1 MSEKTLTESGRD
13 SAVDA
18 QPEASAK
25 RWWILAVVALAQLMV
40 VLDATIVNIALPSAQ
55 ADLGFS
61 DGNRQWI
68 VTAYALA
75 FASLLLLGGRIAD
88 LFGRKTAFLIGV
100 VGFAAVSALG
110 GAATNFEMLVT
121 ARALQG
127 AFGAL
132 LAPAALS
139 LLNTTFTDAREKA
152 RAFSV
157 YGAIAGAGGAVGL
170 LLGGILTD
178 ALDWRWTLYVNVVI
192 AVVAFAGGWVLLHN
206 HRDAANSKLDVPGT
220 LLVAAGLFSL
230 VYGFSNAETHDWSS
244 PETWGFLIAGGVL
257 LTAFAWWQ
265 TRAAHPLLPLRILL
279 DRNRAASFLAVLISG
294 GGMFGVFLFLT
305 YYLQL
310 NLGFSPTKTGV
321 AFLPMVAALMVAA
334 QVSTTALVPRIG
346 PKVVIPLGFAVAAVG
361 MAWLTGIG
369 VGSSYLSAVLPQLI
383 VTGFGLGLVMPPAM
397 QLATG
402 GVAAE
407 DAGVASATVN
417 AMQQVGGSIGTA
429 LLNTLAA
436 SAATDYLAGKD
447 PTNKL
452 VQAQAT
458 IESYT
463 TAFWWS
469 AGLFAV
475 GALIAFLLFRRGVPE
490 QDASAA
496 PVVHIYEPPQVD
508 PPGRAAR
515 SDGPPSAGRRRP
527 FSLPCG
533 GPDRPLPYPQCG
545 RRGAERRPEGTTGV
559 GAGLLWVPT
568 GPCE

>member
-1 MSEKTLTESGRD
+1 MSEKTLTD
-13 SAVDA
+13 DA
-18 QPEASAK
+18 HVGTAETPPADTSSK
-25 RWWILAVVALAQLMV
+25 RWWILAVVAVAQLMV

-68 VTAYALA
+68 VTGYALA

-110 GAATNFEMLVT
+110 GAANGFGMLVT

-139 LLNTTFTDAREKA
+139 LLNTTFTDARERA

-170 LLGGILTD
+170 LLGGALTD
-178 ALDWRWTLYVNVVI
+178 AFDWRWTLYVNVVI
-192 AVVAFAGGWVLLHN
+192 AVVAFIGGMMLLTN

-220 LLVAAGLFSL
+220 VLVAAGLFSL
-230 VYGFSNAETHDWSS
+230 VYGFSNAETHDWGSAL
-244 PETWGFLIAGGVL
+244 TWGFLIAGVAL
-257 LTAFAWWQ
+257 LATFAWWQ
-265 TRAAHPLLPLRILL
+265 TKSKHPLLPLGILL
-279 DRNRAASFLAVLISG
+279 DRDRAASFLAVLISA

-321 AFLPMVAALMVAA
+321 AFLPMIGALMVTA
-334 QVSTTALVPRIG
+334 QLGTQVLVPRIG
-346 PKVVIPLGFAVAAVG
+346 PKAVVPLGFLVSAVG
-361 MAWLTGIG
+361 MAWLAGID
-369 VGSSYLSAVLPQLI
+369 VGSSYVSAVLPQLI
-383 VTGFGLGLVMPPAM
+383 VTGLGLGLVMPAAM

-402 GVAAE
+402 GVTADE
-407 DAGVASATVN
+407 AGVASATVN

-436 SAATDYLAGKD
+436 SAATNYLVGRDA
-447 PTNKL
+447 TNKL

-469 AGLFAV
+469 AGMFAA
-475 GALIAFLLFRRGVPE
+475 GAVIAFLLFRRGVPE
-490 QDASAA
+490 QDADAA
-496 PVVHIYEPPQVD
+496 PVVHM
-508 PPGRAAR
+508 
-515 SDGPPSAGRRRP
+515 
-527 FSLPCG
+527 
-533 GPDRPLPYPQCG
+533 
-545 RRGAERRPEGTTGV
+545 
-559 GAGLLWVPT
+559 
-568 GPCE
+568 

>member
-1 MSEKTLTESGRD
+1 MPNTTVTESAALDG
-13 SAVDA
+13 AV
-18 QPEASAK
+18 EAPPAASPK
-25 RWWILAVVALAQLMV
+25 RWWILAIIAVAQLMV

-88 LFGRKTAFLIGV
+88 LFGRKPAFLVGV
-100 VGFAAVSALG
+100 AGFAAASALG
-110 GAATNFEMLVT
+110 GAAGNFEVLVT

-127 AFGAL
+127 VFGAL

-139 LLNTTFTDAREKA
+139 LLNTTFTDAGERA

-170 LLGGILTD
+170 LLGGLLTD
-178 ALDWRWTLYVNVVI
+178 ALDWRWTLYVNVAI
-192 AVVAFAGGWVLLHN
+192 AVLAFVGGWLLLSN
-206 HRDAANSKLDVPGT
+206 HRDAAGSKLDVPGT
-220 LLVAAGLFSL
+220 LLVAGGLFSL

-244 PETWGFLIAGGVL
+244 PQTWGFLVAGGILMV
-257 LTAFAWWQ
+257 AFTWWQ

-279 DRNRAASFLAVLISG
+279 DRDRGASFLAVLITG
-294 GGMFGVFLFLT
+294 AGMFGVFLFLT

-310 NLGFSPTKTGV
+310 NLGFSPTMTGV
-321 AFLPMVAALMVAA
+321 AFLPMVGALMVMA
-334 QVSTTALVPRIG
+334 QVGSTVLLPRVG
-346 PKVVIPLGFAVAAVG
+346 PKVVLPLGFGIAMVG

-369 VGSSYLSAVLPQLI
+369 VDSDYLTAVLPQLVVI
-383 VTGFGLGLVMPPAM
+383 GVGLGLVMPPAM

-429 LLNTLAA
+429 LLNTLAS

-447 PTNKL
+447 ASSKL

-469 AGLFAV
+469 AGLFAA
-475 GALIAFLLFRRGVPE
+475 GAVIGFVLHRRGVPQ

-496 PVVHIYEPPQVD
+496 PVVHM
-508 PPGRAAR
+508 
-515 SDGPPSAGRRRP
+515 
-527 FSLPCG
+527 
-533 GPDRPLPYPQCG
+533 
-545 RRGAERRPEGTTGV
+545 
-559 GAGLLWVPT
+559 
-568 GPCE
+568 

>member
-1 MSEKTLTESGRD
+1 MPEKTLADSSRAGAAATEH
-13 SAVDA
+13 A
-18 QPEASAK
+18 EASPK
-25 RWWILAVVALAQLMV
+25 RWWILAVIAIAQLMV

-55 ADLGFS
+55 TDLGFS

-88 LFGRKTAFLIGV
+88 LFGRKPAFLVGV
-100 VGFAAVSALG
+100 VGFAAASALG
-110 GAATNFEMLVT
+110 GAANGFTMLVL

-139 LLNTTFTDAREKA
+139 LLNTTFTDARERA

-170 LLGGILTD
+170 LLGGVLTD
-178 ALDWRWTLYVNVVI
+178 ALDWRWTLYVNVAI
-192 AVVAFAGGWVLLHN
+192 AVVAFAGGWLLLGN
-206 HRDAANSKLDVPGT
+206 HRDAANAKLDVPGT
-220 LLVAAGLFSL
+220 ILVAAGLFGL
-230 VYGFSNAETHDWSS
+230 VYGFSNAETHDWDS
-244 PETWGFLIAGGVL
+244 PLTWGFLAAGGL
-257 LTAFAWWQ
+257 LLAAFAWWQ

-279 DRNRAASFLAVLISG
+279 DRDRAASFLAVLITG
-294 GGMFGVFLFLT
+294 AGMFGVFLFLT

-321 AFLPMVAALMVAA
+321 AFLPMVGALMVTA
-334 QVSTTALVPRIG
+334 QAGTTMLLPRLG
-346 PKVVIPLGFAVAAVG
+346 PKAVIPLGFAIATAG

-369 VGSSYLSAVLPQLI
+369 LGSHYLGAVLPQLI
-383 VTGFGLGLVMPPAM
+383 VIGVGLGLVMPPAM

-436 SAATDYLAGKD
+436 SAATDYLSGRDATSE
-447 PTNKL
+447 PAR
-452 VQAQAT
+452 AQAT

-463 TAFWWS
+463 TAFGWS
-469 AGLFAV
+469 AVLFGAGAV
-475 GALIAFLLFRRGVPE
+475 LAFLLYRRGVPQ
-490 QDASAA
+490 QDAGDA
-496 PVVHIYEPPQVD
+496 PVVHM
-508 PPGRAAR
+508 
-515 SDGPPSAGRRRP
+515 
-527 FSLPCG
+527 
-533 GPDRPLPYPQCG
+533 
-545 RRGAERRPEGTTGV
+545 
-559 GAGLLWVPT
+559 
-568 GPCE
+568 

>member
-1 MSEKTLTESGRD
+1 MSQKTLAESSRSGAPATERG
-13 SAVDA
+13 
-18 QPEASAK
+18 EASSR
-25 RWWILAVVALAQLMV
+25 RWWILAVIAIAQLMV

-55 ADLGFS
+55 SDLDFS
-61 DGNRQWI
+61 DGSRQWI

-88 LFGRKTAFLIGV
+88 LFGRKPAFLVGV
-100 VGFAAVSALG
+100 VGFALASALG
-110 GAATNFEMLVT
+110 GAANGFTMLVA

-139 LLNTTFTDAREKA
+139 LLNTTFTDARERA

-170 LLGGILTD
+170 LLGGVLTD
-178 ALDWRWTLYVNVVI
+178 ALDWRWTLYVNVAI
-192 AVVAFAGGWVLLHN
+192 AVGAFAGGWILLGN
-206 HRDAANSKLDVPGT
+206 HRDAADAKLDVPGT
-220 LLVAAGLFSL
+220 VLVASGLFSL
-230 VYGFSNAETHDWSS
+230 VYGFSNAESHDWGS
-244 PETWGFLIAGGVL
+244 PLTWGFLIAGGLL
-257 LTAFAWWQ
+257 LTAFTWWQ

-279 DRNRAASFLAVLISG
+279 DRDRAASFLAVLITG
-294 GGMFGVFLFLT
+294 AGMFGVFLFLT

-321 AFLPMVAALMVAA
+321 AFLPMVGALMVAA
-334 QVSTTALVPRIG
+334 QLGTTVLVPRLG
-346 PKVVIPLGFAVAAVG
+346 PKAVIPLGFAIATAG
-361 MAWLTGIG
+361 MAWLAGIG
-369 VGSSYLSAVLPQLI
+369 VGSHYLSAVLPQLVVI
-383 VTGFGLGLVMPPAM
+383 GVGLGLVMPPAM

-436 SAATDYLAGKD
+436 SAATDYLAGRD
-447 PTNKL
+447 TTSEL
-452 VQAQAT
+452 VRAQAT

-469 AGLFAV
+469 AVLFGAGAV
-475 GALIAFLLFRRGVPE
+475 IAFLLYRRGVPK

-496 PVVHIYEPPQVD
+496 PVVHM
-508 PPGRAAR
+508 
-515 SDGPPSAGRRRP
+515 
-527 FSLPCG
+527 
-533 GPDRPLPYPQCG
+533 
-545 RRGAERRPEGTTGV
+545 
-559 GAGLLWVPT
+559 
-568 GPCE
+568 

>member
-1 MSEKTLTESGRD
+1 MPQKSLTD
-13 SAVDA
+13 SPPGGATA
-18 QPEASAK
+18 QAASAASSK

-55 ADLGFS
+55 ADLHFS
-61 DGNRQWI
+61 DGDRQWV

-75 FASLLLLGGRIAD
+75 FASLLLLGGRTAD
-88 LFGRKTAFLIGV
+88 LFGRKPAFLVGI
-100 VGFAAVSALG
+100 VGFAAASALG
-110 GAATNFEMLVT
+110 GAANGFEMLVV

-127 AFGAL
+127 VFGAL

-139 LLNTTFTDAREKA
+139 LLNTTFTDARERA

-192 AVVAFAGGWVLLHN
+192 AVAAFAGGWLLLSN
-206 HRDAANSKLDVPGT
+206 RRDATTAKLDVPGT
-220 LLVAAGLFSL
+220 ILVAGGLFSV
-230 VYGFSNAETHDWSS
+230 VYGFSNAETHDWGS
-244 PETWGFLIAGGVL
+244 PLTWGFLIAGGVL
-257 LTAFAWWQ
+257 LAAFAWWQ

-294 GGMFGVFLFLT
+294 AGMFGVFLFLT

-310 NLGFSPTKTGV
+310 HLGFSPTKTGV
-321 AFLPMVAALMVAA
+321 AFLPMVGALMVMA
-334 QVSTTALVPRIG
+334 QLGTTVLLPRLG
-346 PKVVIPLGFAVAAVG
+346 PRTVVPLGFAVATAG

-369 VGSSYLSAVLPQLI
+369 VGSSYASAVLPQLVVI
-383 VTGFGLGLVMPPAM
+383 GMGLGLVMPTAM

-417 AMQQVGGSIGTA
+417 AMQQVGGSVGTA

-447 PTNKL
+447 PSSKL

-458 IESYT
+458 LESYT

-469 AGLFAV
+469 AGFFAA
-475 GALIAFLLFRRGVPE
+475 GAVITLVLHRRGVPE
-490 QDASAA
+490 QDAEAA
-496 PVVHIYEPPQVD
+496 PVVHM
-508 PPGRAAR
+508 
-515 SDGPPSAGRRRP
+515 
-527 FSLPCG
+527 
-533 GPDRPLPYPQCG
+533 
-545 RRGAERRPEGTTGV
+545 
-559 GAGLLWVPT
+559 
-568 GPCE
+568 

>member
-1 MSEKTLTESGRD
+1 MSQKTLSEDSRAGATATEHG
-13 SAVDA
+13 
-18 QPEASAK
+18 EASPR
-25 RWWILAVVALAQLMV
+25 RWWILAVIAIAQLMV

-55 ADLGFS
+55 TDLGFS

-88 LFGRKTAFLIGV
+88 LFGRKPAFLVGV
-100 VGFAAVSALG
+100 VGFAAASALG
-110 GAATNFEMLVT
+110 GAAGGFTMLVA

-127 AFGAL
+127 ALGAL

-139 LLNTTFTDAREKA
+139 LLNTTFTDARERA

-170 LLGGILTD
+170 LLGGVLTD
-178 ALDWRWTLYVNVVI
+178 ALDWRWTLYVNVAI
-192 AVVAFAGGWVLLHN
+192 AVVAFAGGWILLGS
-206 HRDAANSKLDVPGT
+206 HRDAAGAKLDVPGT
-220 LLVAAGLFSL
+220 VLVAAGLFSL
-230 VYGFSNAETHDWSS
+230 VYGFSNAETHDWGS
-244 PETWGFLIAGGVL
+244 PLTWGFLIAGGVL
-257 LTAFAWWQ
+257 LAGFAWWQ

-279 DRNRAASFLAVLISG
+279 DRDRAASFVAVLITG
-294 GGMFGVFLFLT
+294 AGMFGVFLFLT

-321 AFLPMVAALMVAA
+321 AFLPMVGALMVAA
-334 QVSTTALVPRIG
+334 QVGTTMLLPRVG
-346 PKVVIPLGFAVAAVG
+346 PKALIPLGFAIATAG

-369 VGSSYLSAVLPQLI
+369 LGSHYGSAVLPPLI
-383 VTGFGLGLVMPPAM
+383 VIGLGLGLVMPPAM

-436 SAATDYLAGKD
+436 SAATDYLAGRD
-447 PTNKL
+447 ARSGP
-452 VQAQAT
+452 VRAQAT

-469 AGLFAV
+469 AVFF
-475 GALIAFLLFRRGVPE
+475 GAGTVIAFLLYRRGVPA
-490 QDASAA
+490 QDSDAA
-496 PVVHIYEPPQVD
+496 PVVHM
-508 PPGRAAR
+508 
-515 SDGPPSAGRRRP
+515 
-527 FSLPCG
+527 
-533 GPDRPLPYPQCG
+533 
-545 RRGAERRPEGTTGV
+545 
-559 GAGLLWVPT
+559 
-568 GPCE
+568 

>member
-1 MSEKTLTESGRD
+1 MPQKTLSDGSRAGAA
-13 SAVDA
+13 AVEHGA
-18 QPEASAK
+18 GAASPK
-25 RWWILAVVALAQLMV
+25 RWWILAVIAIAQLMV

-55 ADLGFS
+55 HDLGFS
-61 DGNRQWI
+61 DGNRQWV

-88 LFGRKTAFLIGV
+88 LFGRKPAFLAGV
-100 VGFAAVSALG
+100 VGFAAASALG
-110 GAATNFEMLVT
+110 GAANGFVMLVV

-139 LLNTTFTDAREKA
+139 LLNTTFTDARERA

-170 LLGGILTD
+170 LLGGVLTD
-178 ALDWRWTLYVNVVI
+178 ALDWRWTLYVNVAI
-192 AVVAFAGGWVLLHN
+192 AVVAFAGGWLLLGN
-206 HRDAANSKLDVPGT
+206 HRDAEHARLDVPGT
-220 LLVAAGLFSL
+220 VLVAAGLFSL
-230 VYGFSNAETHDWSS
+230 VYGFSNAETHDWGS
-244 PETWGFLIAGGVL
+244 PLTWGFLIAGGVL
-257 LTAFAWWQ
+257 LAAFAWWQ

-279 DRNRAASFLAVLISG
+279 DRDRAASFLAVLITG
-294 GGMFGVFLFLT
+294 AGMFGVFLFLT

-321 AFLPMVAALMVAA
+321 AFLPMVGALMVTA
-334 QVSTTALVPRIG
+334 QVGTTVLVPRLG
-346 PKVVIPLGFAVAAVG
+346 PKTVIPLGFAVAMAG

-369 VGSSYLSAVLPQLI
+369 VGSHYASAVLPQLI
-383 VTGFGLGLVMPPAM
+383 VTGVGLGLVMPPAM

-436 SAATDYLAGKD
+436 SAATDYLSGRDA
-447 PTNKL
+447 TSKL

-469 AGLFAV
+469 AGFFAA
-475 GALIAFLLFRRGVPE
+475 GAVLAFLLYRRGVPR
-490 QDASAA
+490 QDAGAA
-496 PVVHIYEPPQVD
+496 PVVHM
-508 PPGRAAR
+508 
-515 SDGPPSAGRRRP
+515 
-527 FSLPCG
+527 
-533 GPDRPLPYPQCG
+533 
-545 RRGAERRPEGTTGV
+545 
-559 GAGLLWVPT
+559 
-568 GPCE
+568 

>member
-1 MSEKTLTESGRD
+1 MSQKTLTDDTSTG
-13 SAVDA
+13 AV
-18 QPEASAK
+18 EAPASSSSK
-25 RWWILAVVALAQLMV
+25 RWWILAVIALAQLMV

-68 VTAYALA
+68 VTAYALS

-88 LFGRKTAFLIGV
+88 LFGRKTAFLVGV

-110 GAATNFEMLVT
+110 GAAGGFGMLVT

-139 LLNTTFTDAREKA
+139 LLNTTFTDAKERA

-170 LLGGILTD
+170 LLGGLLTD
-178 ALDWRWTLYVNVVI
+178 AFDWRWTLYVNVLI
-192 AVVAFAGGWVLLHN
+192 AVVAFVGGWLLLTN
-206 HRDAANSKLDVPGT
+206 HRDDTSAKLDVPGT
-220 LLVAAGLFSL
+220 VLVASGLFAL

-244 PETWGFLIAGGVL
+244 GLTWGFLIAGVL
-257 LTAFAWWQ
+257 LLAAFAWWQ
-265 TRAAHPLLPLRILL
+265 TKAKHPLLPLRILL
-279 DRNRAASFLAVLISG
+279 DRNRAASFLTVMISA

-321 AFLPMVAALMVAA
+321 AFLPMVGALMVAA
-334 QVSTTALVPRIG
+334 QVGTTVLLPRIG
-346 PKVVIPLGFAVAAVG
+346 PKVAVPLGFAVAAVG

-369 VGSSYLSAVLPQLI
+369 TGSSYVSAVLPQLI
-383 VTGFGLGLVMPPAM
+383 ITGVGLGLVMPAAM

-447 PTNKL
+447 ATSKL

-469 AGLFAV
+469 AGMFAA

-490 QDASAA
+490 QDADAA
-496 PVVHIYEPPQVD
+496 PVVHM
-508 PPGRAAR
+508 
-515 SDGPPSAGRRRP
+515 
-527 FSLPCG
+527 
-533 GPDRPLPYPQCG
+533 
-545 RRGAERRPEGTTGV
+545 
-559 GAGLLWVPT
+559 
-568 GPCE
+568 

>member
-1 MSEKTLTESGRD
+1 MSEKTLAAGSH
-13 SAVDA
+13 A
-18 QPEASAK
+18 EAAETDRGAASPR
-25 RWWILAVVALAQLMV
+25 RWWILAVVAIAQLMV

-55 ADLGFS
+55 TDLGFS

-88 LFGRKTAFLIGV
+88 LFGRKPAFLVGV
-100 VGFAAVSALG
+100 VGFAGASALG
-110 GAATNFEMLVT
+110 GAANGFTMLVA

-127 AFGAL
+127 VFGAL

-139 LLNTTFTDAREKA
+139 LLNTTFTDARERA

-170 LLGGILTD
+170 LLGGVLTD
-178 ALDWRWTLYVNVVI
+178 ALDWRWTLYVNVAI
-192 AVVAFAGGWVLLHN
+192 AVIAFAGGWTLLGN
-206 HRDAANSKLDVPGT
+206 HRDAANAKLDVPGT
-220 LLVAAGLFSL
+220 VLVAAGLFAL
-230 VYGFSNAETHDWSS
+230 VYGFSNAETHDWDS
-244 PETWGFLIAGGVL
+244 PLTWGFLIAGGL
-257 LTAFAWWQ
+257 LLAAFAWWQ
-265 TRAAHPLLPLRILL
+265 TRTAHPLLPLRILL
-279 DRNRAASFLAVLISG
+279 DRDRAGSFLAVLITG
-294 GGMFGVFLFLT
+294 AGMFGVFLFLT

-321 AFLPMVAALMVAA
+321 AFLPMVGALMVTA
-334 QVSTTALVPRIG
+334 QAGTTMLLPRFG
-346 PKVVIPLGFAVAAVG
+346 PKAVIPLGFAIATAG

-369 VGSSYLSAVLPQLI
+369 LGSHYLGAVLPQLI
-383 VTGFGLGLVMPPAM
+383 VIGVGLGLVMPPAM

-436 SAATDYLAGKD
+436 GAATDYLSGRDA
-447 PTNKL
+447 TSKL

-463 TAFWWS
+463 TAFRWS
-469 AGLFAV
+469 AVLFGAGAV
-475 GALIAFLLFRRGVPE
+475 IAFLCYRRGVPRH
-490 QDASAA
+490 DADAT
-496 PVVHIYEPPQVD
+496 PVVHM
-508 PPGRAAR
+508 
-515 SDGPPSAGRRRP
+515 
-527 FSLPCG
+527 
-533 GPDRPLPYPQCG
+533 
-545 RRGAERRPEGTTGV
+545 
-559 GAGLLWVPT
+559 
-568 GPCE
+568 

>member
-1 MSEKTLTESGRD
+1 MPQKTLAEGSRAG
-13 SAVDA
+13 AA
-18 QPEASAK
+18 AIEHKAASPK
-25 RWWILAVVALAQLMV
+25 RWWILAVIALAQLMV

-55 ADLGFS
+55 TDLGFS

-88 LFGRKTAFLIGV
+88 LFGRKPAFLVGV
-100 VGFAAVSALG
+100 VGFAAASALG
-110 GAATNFEMLVT
+110 GAANGFTMLVV

-139 LLNTTFTDAREKA
+139 LLNTTFTDARERA

-170 LLGGILTD
+170 LLGGVLTD
-178 ALDWRWTLYVNVVI
+178 ALDWRWTLYVNVAI
-192 AVVAFAGGWVLLHN
+192 AVVAFAGGWVLLGN
-206 HRDAANSKLDVPGT
+206 HRDAANAKLDVPGT
-220 LLVAAGLFSL
+220 VLVAAGLFTL
-230 VYGFSNAETHDWSS
+230 VYGFSNAETHDWGS
-244 PETWGFLIAGGVL
+244 PLTWGFLIAGGAL
-257 LTAFAWWQ
+257 LAAFAWWQ

-279 DRNRAASFLAVLISG
+279 DRNRAASYLAVLITG
-294 GGMFGVFLFLT
+294 AGMFGVFLFLT

-321 AFLPMVAALMVAA
+321 AFLPMVGALMVTA
-334 QVSTTALVPRIG
+334 QVGTTVLLPRLG
-346 PKVVIPLGFAVAAVG
+346 PKTVIPLGFAIATAG

-369 VGSSYLSAVLPQLI
+369 LGSHYLSAVLPQLI
-383 VTGFGLGLVMPPAM
+383 VIGVGLGMVMPPAM

-436 SAATDYLAGKD
+436 SAATGYLSGRDA
-447 PTNKL
+447 TSKL
-452 VQAQAT
+452 VRAQAT

-469 AGLFAV
+469 AGFFAA
-475 GALIAFLLFRRGVPE
+475 GTLIALVLYRRGVPQ
-490 QDASAA
+490 QDAEAA
-496 PVVHIYEPPQVD
+496 PVVHM
-508 PPGRAAR
+508 
-515 SDGPPSAGRRRP
+515 
-527 FSLPCG
+527 
-533 GPDRPLPYPQCG
+533 
-545 RRGAERRPEGTTGV
+545 
-559 GAGLLWVPT
+559 
-568 GPCE
+568 

>member
-1 MSEKTLTESGRD
+1 MPEKTLAEGSRAG
-13 SAVDA
+13 AVA
-18 QPEASAK
+18 IEHGAASPK
-25 RWWILAVVALAQLMV
+25 RWWILAVIAIAQLMV

-55 ADLGFS
+55 TDLGFS

-88 LFGRKTAFLIGV
+88 LFGRKPAFLVGV
-100 VGFAAVSALG
+100 VGFAAASALG
-110 GAATNFEMLVT
+110 GAANGFTMLVV

-139 LLNTTFTDAREKA
+139 LLNTTFTDARERA

-170 LLGGILTD
+170 LLGGVLTD
-178 ALDWRWTLYVNVVI
+178 ALDWRWTLYVNVAI
-192 AVVAFAGGWVLLHN
+192 AVVAFAGGWLLLGSQ
-206 HRDAANSKLDVPGT
+206 RDAAGAKLDVPGT
-220 LLVAAGLFSL
+220 ILVAAGLFGL
-230 VYGFSNAETHDWSS
+230 VYGFSNAETHDWDS
-244 PETWGFLIAGGVL
+244 PLTWGFLLAGGL
-257 LTAFAWWQ
+257 LLAAFTWWQ

-279 DRNRAASFLAVLISG
+279 DRDRAASFLAVLITG
-294 GGMFGVFLFLT
+294 AGMFGVFLFLT

-321 AFLPMVAALMVAA
+321 AFLPMVGALMATA
-334 QVSTTALVPRIG
+334 QAGTTILLPRIG
-346 PKVVIPLGFAVAAVG
+346 PKTVIPLGFAIATAG

-369 VGSSYLSAVLPQLI
+369 LGSHYLGAVLPQLI
-383 VTGFGLGLVMPPAM
+383 VIGVGLGLVMPPAM

-436 SAATDYLAGKD
+436 SAATDYLSGRDA
-447 PTNKL
+447 TSRL
-452 VQAQAT
+452 VRAQAT
-458 IESYT
+458 IESYS
-463 TAFWWS
+463 TAFRWS
-469 AGLFAV
+469 AVLFGAGAV
-475 GALIAFLLFRRGVPE
+475 IAFLLYRRGVPR
-490 QDASAA
+490 QDADAA
-496 PVVHIYEPPQVD
+496 PVVHM
-508 PPGRAAR
+508 
-515 SDGPPSAGRRRP
+515 
-527 FSLPCG
+527 
-533 GPDRPLPYPQCG
+533 
-545 RRGAERRPEGTTGV
+545 
-559 GAGLLWVPT
+559 
-568 GPCE
+568 

>member
-1 MSEKTLTESGRD
+1 MSEKTLTDDVRVG
-13 SAVDA
+13 AV
-18 QPEASAK
+18 EAPPAASSK
-25 RWWILAVVALAQLMV
+25 RWWILAVVAVAQLMV

-110 GAATNFEMLVT
+110 GAANGFGMLVT

-139 LLNTTFTDAREKA
+139 LLNTTFTDARERA

-170 LLGGILTD
+170 LLGGVLTD
-178 ALDWRWTLYVNVVI
+178 ALDWRWTLYVNVAI
-192 AVVAFAGGWVLLHN
+192 AVVAFVGGLMLLTN
-206 HRDAANSKLDVPGT
+206 HRDAENSKLDVPGT
-220 LLVAAGLFSL
+220 VLVAAGLFSL
-230 VYGFSNAETHDWSS
+230 VYGFSNAETHDWGS
-244 PETWGFLIAGGVL
+244 PLTWGFLIAGGVL
-257 LTAFAWWQ
+257 LAAFAWWQ
-265 TRAAHPLLPLRILL
+265 TKTAHPLLPLRILV
-279 DRNRAASFLAVLISG
+279 DRNRGASFLSVLISA

-310 NLGFSPTKTGV
+310 NLAFSPTKTGV

-334 QVSTTALVPRIG
+334 QIGTTVLVPRIG
-346 PKVVIPLGFAVAAVG
+346 PKAVVPLGFAIAAVG

-369 VGSSYLSAVLPQLI
+369 IGSSYVSAVLPQLI
-383 VTGFGLGLVMPPAM
+383 ITGFGLGLVMPAAM
-397 QLATG
+397 QMATG
-402 GVAAE
+402 GVSAE
-407 DAGVASATVN
+407 DAGVASASVN
-417 AMQQVGGSIGTA
+417 AMQQVGGSVGTA

-436 SAATDYLAGKD
+436 SAATDYLSGRDA
-447 PTNKL
+447 TNKL

-469 AGLFAV
+469 AGLFAA
-475 GALIAFLLFRRGVPE
+475 GAVIALLLFRKGVPQ
-490 QDASAA
+490 QDADAA
-496 PVVHIYEPPQVD
+496 PVVHM
-508 PPGRAAR
+508 
-515 SDGPPSAGRRRP
+515 
-527 FSLPCG
+527 
-533 GPDRPLPYPQCG
+533 
-545 RRGAERRPEGTTGV
+545 
-559 GAGLLWVPT
+559 
-568 GPCE
+568 

>member
-1 MSEKTLTESGRD
+1 MPQKTLSD
-13 SAVDA
+13 SSRAGAAAVEHGA
-18 QPEASAK
+18 GAASPK
-25 RWWILAVVALAQLMV
+25 RWWILAVIAIAQLMV

-55 ADLGFS
+55 HDLGFS
-61 DGNRQWI
+61 DGNRQWV

-88 LFGRKTAFLIGV
+88 LFGRKPAFLAGV
-100 VGFAAVSALG
+100 VGFAAASALG
-110 GAATNFEMLVT
+110 GAANGFVMLVV

-139 LLNTTFTDAREKA
+139 LLNTTFTDARERA

-170 LLGGILTD
+170 LLGGVLTD
-178 ALDWRWTLYVNVVI
+178 ALDWRWTLYVNVAI
-192 AVVAFAGGWVLLHN
+192 AVVAFAGGWLLLGN
-206 HRDAANSKLDVPGT
+206 HRDAEHARLDVPGT
-220 LLVAAGLFSL
+220 VLVAAGLFSL
-230 VYGFSNAETHDWSS
+230 VYGFSNAETHDWGS
-244 PETWGFLIAGGVL
+244 PLTWGFLIAGGVL
-257 LTAFAWWQ
+257 LAAFAWWQ

-279 DRNRAASFLAVLISG
+279 DRDRAASFLAVLITG
-294 GGMFGVFLFLT
+294 AGMFGVFLFLT

-321 AFLPMVAALMVAA
+321 AFLPMVGALMVTA
-334 QVSTTALVPRIG
+334 QVGTTVLVPRLG
-346 PKVVIPLGFAVAAVG
+346 PKTVIPLGFAVAMAG

-369 VGSSYLSAVLPQLI
+369 VGSHYASAVLPQLI
-383 VTGFGLGLVMPPAM
+383 VTGVGLGLVMPPAM

-436 SAATDYLAGKD
+436 SAATDYLSGRDA
-447 PTNKL
+447 TSKL

-469 AGLFAV
+469 AGFFAA
-475 GALIAFLLFRRGVPE
+475 GAVLAFLLYRRGVPR
-490 QDASAA
+490 QDAGAA
-496 PVVHIYEPPQVD
+496 PVVHM
-508 PPGRAAR
+508 
-515 SDGPPSAGRRRP
+515 
-527 FSLPCG
+527 
-533 GPDRPLPYPQCG
+533 
-545 RRGAERRPEGTTGV
+545 
-559 GAGLLWVPT
+559 
-568 GPCE
+568 

>member
-1 MSEKTLTESGRD
+1 MSQKTLAEGSPTGAEATETAAPANR
-13 SAVDA
+13 
-18 QPEASAK
+18 

-40 VLDATIVNIALPSAQ
+40 VLDTTIVNIALPSAQ

-88 LFGRKTAFLIGV
+88 LFGRKTAFLIGI
-100 VGFAAVSALG
+100 VGFAVASALG
-110 GAATNFEMLVT
+110 GAAQGFGMLVT

-139 LLNTTFTDAREKA
+139 ILNTTFTDARERA

-170 LLGGILTD
+170 LLGGLLTD
-178 ALDWRWTLYVNVVI
+178 ALDWRWTLYVNVGI
-192 AVVAFAGGWVLLHN
+192 AFVAFAAGWMLLSN
-206 HRDAANSKLDVPGT
+206 HRDAASSKLDVPGT
-220 LLVAAGLFSL
+220 VLVAGGLFSL
-230 VYGFSNAETHDWSS
+230 VYGFSNAETHDWGS
-244 PETWGFLIAGGVL
+244 PLTWGFLIAGGVL
-257 LTAFAWWQ
+257 LAAFAWWQ
-265 TRAAHPLLPLRILL
+265 TRAEHPLLPLRILL
-279 DRNRAASFLAVLISG
+279 DRDRGASFLALLISG

-334 QVSTTALVPRIG
+334 QVGTTVLVPRIG
-346 PKVVIPLGFAVAAVG
+346 PKVIVPLGFAVAAVG
-361 MAWLTGIG
+361 MAWLAGIDN
-369 VGSSYLSAVLPQLI
+369 GSSYVSAVLPQLI
-383 VTGFGLGLVMPPAM
+383 ITGIGLGLVMPPAM

-407 DAGVASATVN
+407 DAGVASASVN
-417 AMQQVGGSIGTA
+417 AMQQVGGSVGTA

-436 SAATDYLAGKD
+436 SAASAFLVGKD
-447 PTNKL
+447 ATSKL
-452 VQAQAT
+452 VQAEAT

-469 AGLFAV
+469 SGMFAAGAV
-475 GALIAFLLFRRGVPE
+475 ITFLLFRRGVPQ
-490 QDASAA
+490 QDENAA
-496 PVVHIYEPPQVD
+496 PVVHM
-508 PPGRAAR
+508 
-515 SDGPPSAGRRRP
+515 
-527 FSLPCG
+527 
-533 GPDRPLPYPQCG
+533 
-545 RRGAERRPEGTTGV
+545 
-559 GAGLLWVPT
+559 
-568 GPCE
+568 

>member
-1 MSEKTLTESGRD
+1 MSQKTLAED
-13 SAVDA
+13 SRA
-18 QPEASAK
+18 EASAIGHKAASPK
-25 RWWILAVVALAQLMV
+25 RWWILAVVAVAQLMV

-55 ADLGFS
+55 TDLGFS

-88 LFGRKTAFLIGV
+88 LFGRKPAFLVGV
-100 VGFAAVSALG
+100 VGFAAASALG
-110 GAATNFEMLVT
+110 GAANGFTMLVV

-139 LLNTTFTDAREKA
+139 LLNTTFTDARERA

-170 LLGGILTD
+170 LLGGVLTD
-178 ALDWRWTLYVNVVI
+178 TLDWRWTLYVNVAI
-192 AVVAFAGGWVLLHN
+192 AVVAFAGGWILLDN
-206 HRDAANSKLDVPGT
+206 HRDAANAKLDVPGT
-220 LLVAAGLFSL
+220 VLVAAGLFTL
-230 VYGFSNAETHDWSS
+230 VYGFSNAETHDWGS
-244 PETWGFLIAGGVL
+244 PLTWGFLIAGGVL
-257 LTAFAWWQ
+257 LATFAWWQ

-279 DRNRAASFLAVLISG
+279 DRNRAASFFAVLITG
-294 GGMFGVFLFLT
+294 AGMFGVFLFLT

-321 AFLPMVAALMVAA
+321 AFLPMVGALMVTA
-334 QVSTTALVPRIG
+334 QLGTTVLLPRLG
-346 PKVVIPLGFAVAAVG
+346 PKAVIPLGFAIAMAG

-369 VGSSYLSAVLPQLI
+369 VGSHYASAVLPQLI
-383 VTGFGLGLVMPPAM
+383 VIGVGLGMVMPPAM

-436 SAATDYLAGKD
+436 SAATDYLSGRDA
-447 PTNKL
+447 TSKL
-452 VQAQAT
+452 VRAQAT

-469 AGLFAV
+469 AGFFAA
-475 GALIAFLLFRRGVPE
+475 GALIALVLYRRGVPA
-490 QDASAA
+490 QDAEAA
-496 PVVHIYEPPQVD
+496 PVVHM
-508 PPGRAAR
+508 
-515 SDGPPSAGRRRP
+515 
-527 FSLPCG
+527 
-533 GPDRPLPYPQCG
+533 
-545 RRGAERRPEGTTGV
+545 
-559 GAGLLWVPT
+559 
-568 GPCE
+568 